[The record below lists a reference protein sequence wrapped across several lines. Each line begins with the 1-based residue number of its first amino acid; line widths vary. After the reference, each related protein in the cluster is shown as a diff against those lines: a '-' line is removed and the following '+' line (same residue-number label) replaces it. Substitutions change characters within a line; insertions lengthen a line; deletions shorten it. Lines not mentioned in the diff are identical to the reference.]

1 MGIRDE
7 MFRAKVLIFMVPL
20 VLPIGQPPAR
30 ATDGSPSVVE
40 CVPALDELAPAS
52 LHTTPAA
59 GRWATSSAGIQEDQP
74 SVPVPD
80 TE

>member
-1 MGIRDE
+1 MGMRDE

-30 ATDGSPSVVE
+30 ATNGSLGEVE
-40 CVPALDELAPAS
+40 CVPAVDQL
-52 LHTTPAA
+52 TPVILQ
-59 GRWATSSAGIQEDQP
+59 TQP
-74 SVPVPD
+74 GALKRTKVSKTQVDRPTVPD

>member
-1 MGIRDE
+1 

-30 ATDGSPSVVE
+30 ATDGLPGVVE
-40 CVPALDELAPAS
+40 CASALDEVAPVILQTAPADARP
-52 LHTTPAA
+52 PAA
-59 GRWATSSAGIQEDQP
+59 TSAYEVSGGDRP
-74 SVPVPD
+74 SITD